1 MKHKQT
7 QIQKQTI
14 SLTLSLQNQIKLL
27 SLNGYSVR
35 KKLANL
41 IDKLFEKE
49 EKDKTVR
56 FFREEWLIDNYFKN
70 INNNFDYQKEV
81 TLEKK
86 DLKDHLLEQI
96 ILLSLQDHEYLIAE
110 YLVDSIHEDGR
121 LDPGIDFEDLKSL
134 VLEQFG
140 IRIKKNDIEIIL
152 KKIQRLDPVGCG
164 YRNISESLMIQI
176 EDLNFSKLEKIELKD
191 TITNIKKLKVNFNS
205 LKPRIRKTLKELN
218 FSPGY
223 RIGTNENL
231 SIKPDILV
239 LKDKNTFRA
248 VLNDSFMSKKLLD
261 KINKRI
267 EESNL
272 SSKEKDKGFLK
283 GLERRQETLLSVTT
297 VLIEKQTNYLNGIS
311 KLVPVTLSEI
321 SNSLEISESTVSR
334 ILNSKYV
341 QLRNKSFLL
350 KSLLEKKVNG
360 KSGGKDVSPS
370 QLKELIMKITTTE
383 NLEKPHSDEQIRSI
397 LKKNFSIEIA
407 RRTVCKY
414 RKEALIQSSERRK
427 TFSAS
432 A

>member
-14 SLTLSLQNQIKLL
+14 TLTPSLQNQIKLL
-27 SLNGYSVR
+27 SLNGYGVR
-35 KKLANL
+35 KELANL

-81 TLEKK
+81 PLEKK

-96 ILLSLQDHEYLIAE
+96 ILLNLQNYEYLIAE
-110 YLVDSIHEDGR
+110 YLVDSINEDGR
-121 LDPGIDFEDLKSL
+121 LDPEIDFEDLKSL

-140 IRIKKNDIEIIL
+140 IRIKKNNIEIIL
-152 KKIQRLDPVGCG
+152 KKIQKLDPVGCG

-176 EDLNFSKLEKIELKD
+176 EDLNLSKLEKIELKD
-191 TITNIKKLKVNFNS
+191 TITNIEKLKVNFNS
-205 LKPRIRKTLKELN
+205 VKPSIRKKLKELN

-239 LKDKNTFRA
+239 LKDKDKFRA

-261 KINKRI
+261 KINKKI

-272 SSKEKDKGFLK
+272 ASKEKDKGFLK

-297 VLIEKQTNYLNGIS
+297 FLIEKQTNYLNGMS
-311 KLVPVTLSEI
+311 KLIPVTLSGI
-321 SNSLEISESTVSR
+321 SKSLEISESTVSR

-350 KSLLEKKVNG
+350 NSLLEKKVNG
-360 KSGGKDVSPS
+360 RSGGKDVSPS
-370 QLKELIMKITTTE
+370 QLKELILKITTSE
-383 NLEKPHSDEQIRSI
+383 NQEKPLSDEKIRSV
-397 LKKNFSIEIA
+397 LKKKFSIEIA

-414 RKEALIQSSERRK
+414 RKEALLQSSERRK
-427 TFSAS
+427 TWSTLT
-432 A
+432 